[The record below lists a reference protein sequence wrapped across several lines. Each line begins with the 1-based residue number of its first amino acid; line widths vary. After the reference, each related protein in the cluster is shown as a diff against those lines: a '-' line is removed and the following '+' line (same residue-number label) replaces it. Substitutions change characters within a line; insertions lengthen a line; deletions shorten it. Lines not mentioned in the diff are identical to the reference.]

1 MNEQQ
6 LKVKIGNREYPVR
19 VKETERAGI
28 ERAVEMVQKKVS
40 LYEKNYP
47 NTDMQDLLAMV
58 LLQTATQLG
67 NCEKQ
72 MKEYRQETEKRLQQA
87 EEYLSKSLT

>member
-1 MNEQQ
+1 MSEHK
-6 LKVKIGNREYPVR
+6 LKVKIGNREYPVK
-19 VKETERAGI
+19 VKESDLAGI
-28 ERAVEMVQKKVS
+28 EAAIKFLDHKVE

-67 NCEKQ
+67 SSEKQ
-72 MKEYRQETEKRLQQA
+72 LKKYKQETEMRLHQA
-87 EEYLSKSLT
+87 EEYLTKSLN

>member
-67 NCEKQ
+67 SCEKQ
-72 MKEYRQETEKRLQQA
+72 LKEYRQDTERRLLQA
-87 EEYLSKSLT
+87 EEYLTKSLS